1 MRAVRTPHIR
11 EMIINDSYLP
21 WLGDDA
27 YETYINDAPFAPFDD
42 PELIRT
48 LRIATPS
55 TRGLAVFRNTKPR
68 SVTSPR
74 LRQRAFLA
82 QARVQAKPSL
92 RLDGAGRRALDEDLE
107 GYQYDYDSFMGENTV
122 TYPRR
127 GVEYACEPVQVHPV
141 PNSHREAMASP
152 DLRHWKAAEEAEA
165 AQLLKQ
171 IASLS
176 WVQSAHEPCVFTRGQ
191 GNDMEILGTYVE
203 DFIAAAPTQEKMD
216 KVMTTLAAKIELK
229 RQGPVHYQLGIRISR
244 NMDESTLTMVISQGV
259 ALLENLDQQRYAKRA
274 RYSTVLADEP
284 DDLDLNSPIYDS
296 FLASQGAEG
305 IVTMTNFSASE
316 FNLIWTEKV
325 GGICS

>member
-244 NMDESTLTMVISQGV
+244 NMDESTLTM
-259 ALLENLDQQRYAKRA
+259 
-274 RYSTVLADEP
+274 
-284 DDLDLNSPIYDS
+284 
-296 FLASQGAEG
+296 SQGAYWIMQALAESG
-305 IVTMTNFSASE
+305 HRFKNFPAARYATDVTFQQRNVPAGAYA
-316 FNLIWTEKV
+316 EK
-325 GGICS
+325 

>member
-127 GVEYACEPVQVHPV
+127 GVEYACEPVQVHP
-141 PNSHREAMASP
+141 
-152 DLRHWKAAEEAEA
+152 
-165 AQLLKQ
+165 KQ

-244 NMDESTLTMVISQGV
+244 NMDESTLTM
-259 ALLENLDQQRYAKRA
+259 
-274 RYSTVLADEP
+274 
-284 DDLDLNSPIYDS
+284 
-296 FLASQGAEG
+296 SQGAYWIMQALAESG
-305 IVTMTNFSASE
+305 HRFKNFPAARYATDVTFQQRNVPAGAYA
-316 FNLIWTEKV
+316 EK
-325 GGICS
+325 

>member
-1 MRAVRTPHIR
+1 MEDNLLAINPIPAPAKVVPSNQDEFDRVEFAKPEEYVDRAWYPSMRPRHMVTIKGEPYMAYFISRDDLAVLAAKSIPDPATLKVFPGWVISRYTVMAYYMRAVRTPHIR

-27 YETYINDAPFAPFDD
+27 YETYMKDAPFAPFDD
-42 PELIRT
+42 PELIWT

-92 RLDGAGRRALDEDLE
+92 RLDGAGRRALGEDLE
-107 GYQYDYDSFMGENTV
+107 GYQYDYNSFEGENTV

-127 GVEYACEPVQVHPV
+127 GVEYACEPVQVHPAALV
-141 PNSHREAMASP
+141 TMA
-152 DLRHWKAAEEAEA
+152 LYGLNTRGHEFEKHYK
-165 AQLLKQ
+165 KQ

-191 GNDMEILGTYVE
+191 GNDMEILGTYVD

-229 RQGPVHYQLGIRISR
+229 RQS
-244 NMDESTLTMVISQGV
+244 
-259 ALLENLDQQRYAKRA
+259 
-274 RYSTVLADEP
+274 P
-284 DDLDLNSPIYDS
+284 D
-296 FLASQGAEG
+296 
-305 IVTMTNFSASE
+305 
-316 FNLIWTEKV
+316 
-325 GGICS
+325 